1 MTRIGSFL
9 RFALV
14 SGVLLCLVPAAGYAQ
29 GKGHDKHHDDKVKGK
44 PGEYVVATDRAI
56 VVTRDV
62 LVRHGYRVVRVEE
75 TGDTRI
81 VWYRAGNNGRGKGQG
96 RLEKLVI
103 RREHDHVVFV
113 DTPPVF
119 LADIDI
125 RLRL

>member
-1 MTRIGSFL
+1 MTRIGSIL

-14 SGVLLCLVPAAGYAQ
+14 SGVLLCLMPAAAHAQ
-29 GKGHDKHHDDKVKGK
+29 GKGHDKHHDKVKGK

-62 LVRHGYRVVRVEE
+62 LVRHGYRVVRVED

-113 DTPPVF
+113 DTPPAF